1 MKHAYYFSTIQ
12 EFLRLGYDGVLG
24 KFQDDYQ
31 TETDYSYHKTIEHL
45 QSVLNGIEGHIA
57 LEFKIPRIGRRAD
70 AILIINGVIFILEY
84 KTGDTADIKSAN
96 RQCLN
101 YTLDLKNFHEG
112 SHNST
117 IIPIS
122 VFNSDIN
129 NSTEFKKYE
138 DNIYYPIATSFDNL
152 KNIIEDISGRVRD
165 DSFDVEFWQNSKY
178 KPTPT
183 IIESAIHLYNNHNVE
198 DISRSDSGE
207 NLTVT
212 ANRVYE
218 IIKDSYKNNK
228 KSIVFITGVPG
239 AGKTLAG
246 LNIASLCQDEFEGKS
261 VFLSGN
267 QPLVTVLKEALK
279 RDNKKRK
286 KIGSNP
292 IDAFIQNIH
301 HFRDEG
307 LEGDTPNERIAIFDE
322 AQRAWNKEQTTSF
335 MKQKKGKKDFEM
347 SEPEFLIE
355 MMNRHNDWSVVVCL
369 VGGGQE
375 INKGEAGVEEWF
387 NALSNRFTD
396 WNVYLSNELINHREY
411 SMTELFDIQEKI
423 KNMNAKADSSL
434 HLSVSMRS
442 FRAENQA
449 NFIHA
454 ILDKDIEESK
464 NNFVKLKDYEIKI
477 ARDKSKMIDWLK
489 SKKRGGERT
498 GIIAHSNALRLFPE
512 GIYVKNKID
521 HANWFLSDDNDVRSS
536 DYLEISATEFDIQGL
551 EIDWAGVCWDIN
563 LCPTDNGWDYK
574 QFRGTKWGNIN
585 NDINKKYLL
594 NAYRVLLTRA
604 RQGMVIY
611 IPRGDESDPT
621 RPPEKYNKIYNYLIS
636 CGIKDI

>member
-1 MKHAYYFSTIQ
+1 MKHAYYFSTIK
-12 EFLRLGYDGVLG
+12 EFLELGYDGVLG
-24 KFQDDYQ
+24 KFQNDHK
-31 TETDYSYHKTIEHL
+31 TETDYSYQQTVKHL
-45 QSVLNGIEGHIA
+45 QTSLIGFEGHIA

-84 KTGDTADIKSAN
+84 KTGETAGIESAN

-101 YTLDLKNFHEG
+101 YALDLRNFHEG
-112 SHNST
+112 SHNAT
-117 IIPIS
+117 VIPIS
-122 VFNSDIN
+122 VFNSDVIN
-129 NSTEFKKYE
+129 TTEYKKYE
-138 DNIYYPIATSFDNL
+138 DNIFHPIVSSFDNL
-152 KNIIEDISGRVRD
+152 KNVIETISSQISD
-165 DSFDVEFWQNSKY
+165 DNFDVEFWQNSKY

-218 IIKDSYKNNK
+218 IIEDSAQNNK
-228 KSIVFITGVPG
+228 KSIVFLTGVPG

-246 LNIASLCQDEFEGKS
+246 LNIASLCQEKFEGKS

-279 RDNKKRK
+279 RDNKNRES
-286 KIGSNP
+286 IGSNP
-292 IDAFIQNIH
+292 IESFIQNIH

-307 LEGDTPNERIAIFDE
+307 LEGKKPNERIAIFDE
-322 AQRAWNKEQTTSF
+322 AQRAWNKEQTSNF
-335 MKQKKGKKDFEM
+335 MKQKKGKHDFNM

-355 MMNRHNDWSVVVCL
+355 MMDRHEDWSVVVCL
-369 VGGGQE
+369 IGGGQE

-387 NALSNRFTD
+387 NALVNRFTD
-396 WNVYLSNELINHREY
+396 WNVYLSNELINHNEY
-411 SMTELFDIQEKI
+411 QMTELFNIQNKI
-423 KNMNAKADSSL
+423 QQMNVKADNSL

-449 NFIHA
+449 NFIHS
-454 ILDKDIEESK
+454 ILDKDIEEANK
-464 NNFVKLKDYEIKI
+464 YIQQLKDYEIKI
-477 ARDKSKMIDWLK
+477 TRDKSKMIDWLK
-489 SKKRGGERT
+489 NKKRGDERT
-498 GIIAHSNALRLFPE
+498 GIIAHSNASRLFPE

-521 HANWFLSDDNDVRSS
+521 HANWFLNDENDVRSS
-536 DYLEISATEFDIQGL
+536 DYLEVVTTEFDIQGL
-551 EIDWAGVCWDIN
+551 EIDWAGICWDIN
-563 LCPTDNGWDYK
+563 LCPNNEGWDYK

-585 NDINKKYLL
+585 SDINKKYLL

-604 RQGMVIY
+604 RQGMIIF
-611 IPRGDESDPT
+611 IPKGEYTDKT
-621 RPPEKYNKIYNYLIS
+621 RPPAKYDLIYEYLLE
-636 CGIKDI
+636 CGIGEV